1 MVTMTVST
9 DIQALLAQRYGHTAS
24 FTPPSWNSTLDL
36 MVSHR
41 SVRQWL
47 PRDLDDATLRTV
59 LAAAQSAP
67 TSSNKQIVSVLAVRD
82 TAAKQRLAAVG
93 RQMSKHIIDAP
104 VTLVWLID
112 FSLAR
117 FLAAEEETDIAADS
131 TPPPAEAGHG
141 VTGRPATDLGALNYM
156 DEPMMA
162 ATDIGIASQNAAL
175 AAASLGL
182 GTVFLGSLRN
192 DIDEV
197 RDALGIP
204 DTVVPFLALELGY
217 ADPAENAGIKPRLPM
232 ELFLHEDRYRNPDDD
247 PAATTELLE
256 NYNDALASYYSRYGA
271 HPRWSDQLLNR
282 LSAKATEKSKRRFLR
297 DVLVRA
303 GFNLR

>member
-1 MVTMTVST
+1 
-9 DIQALLAQRYGHTAS
+9 
-24 FTPPSWNSTLDL
+24 

-47 PRDLDDATLRTV
+47 PRDVDDATLRTI

-67 TSSNKQIVSVLAVRD
+67 SSSNKQIVSVIAVRD
-82 TAAKQRLAAVG
+82 QSTKERLAAVG
-93 RQMSKHIIDAP
+93 RQMSRHIVDAP

-117 FLAAEEETDIAADS
+117 FLADKENQDATTEG
-131 TPPPAEAGHG
+131 TPPPIDAGHG
-141 VTGRPATDLGALNYM
+141 VTGRPATDLGALHYM

-162 ATDIGIASQNAAL
+162 AADIGIASQNAAL

-204 DTVVPFLALELGY
+204 ETVVPFLALELGY

-256 NYNDALASYYSRYGA
+256 YYNGALASYYSRYGA

-297 DVLVRA
+297 DILFRA
-303 GFNLR
+303 GFHLS

>member
-1 MVTMTVST
+1 MVTMTDST
-9 DIQALLAQRYGHTAS
+9 DIQALLAQRYGHAAS
-24 FTPPSWNSTLDL
+24 FTPPSWNSTLDR

-47 PRDLDDATLRTV
+47 PRDVDDATLRTI

-67 TSSNKQIVSVLAVRD
+67 SSSNKQIVSVIAVRD
-82 TAAKQRLAAVG
+82 QSTKERLAAVG
-93 RQMSKHIIDAP
+93 RQMSRHIVDAP

-117 FLAAEEETDIAADS
+117 FLADKENQDATTEG
-131 TPPPAEAGHG
+131 TPPPIDAGHG
-141 VTGRPATDLGALNYM
+141 VTGRPATALGALHYM

-162 ATDIGIASQNAAL
+162 AADIGIASQNAAL

-204 DTVVPFLALELGY
+204 ETVVPFLALELGY

-256 NYNDALASYYSRYGA
+256 YYNGALASYYSRYGA

-297 DVLVRA
+297 DILFRA
-303 GFNLR
+303 GFHLS